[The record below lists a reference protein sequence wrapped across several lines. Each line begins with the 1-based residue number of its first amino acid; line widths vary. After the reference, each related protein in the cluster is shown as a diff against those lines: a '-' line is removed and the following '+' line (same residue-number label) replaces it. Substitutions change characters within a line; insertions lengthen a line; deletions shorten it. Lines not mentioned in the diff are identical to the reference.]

1 MRSVAFRPA
10 GWDTAAATA
19 GNGTVLASRKVS
31 TSLDLSPLSFDVRS
45 MMRRASI
52 AADERH
58 DAFGCVVTRWLGYSR
73 ADGREPHCPG
83 VVCVGC
89 FFWRTFSHVT
99 RSKHVGGA
107 GRPRICNKFYFFETA
122 FPGRIYIP
130 PPSRP
135 SVWGHRLC

>member
-19 GNGTVLASRKVS
+19 GNGTVLASQKVS

-83 VVCVGC
+83 VV
-89 FFWRTFSHVT
+89 S
-99 RSKHVGGA
+99 
-107 GRPRICNKFYFFETA
+107 
-122 FPGRIYIP
+122 
-130 PPSRP
+130 
-135 SVWGHRLC
+135 RLCGLFFLAYFLSCHPLKTRGGGGPAADL

>member
-1 MRSVAFRPA
+1 
-10 GWDTAAATA
+10 
-19 GNGTVLASRKVS
+19 
-31 TSLDLSPLSFDVRS
+31 

-89 FFWRTFSHVT
+89 FFLAYFLSCLPLKT
-99 RSKHVGGA
+99 RGGGGPA
-107 GRPRICNKFYFFETA
+107 A
-122 FPGRIYIP
+122 D
-130 PPSRP
+130 
-135 SVWGHRLC
+135 L